1 MKNELLLKQA
11 IELLQEVNPDE
22 LETVRV
28 DHTKYDDGSV
38 DFTVEL
44 TYPSNDKPFES
55 ITTTMDGRAIGELAE
70 TYITEIQNRKQ
81 RTQENFKAE

>member
-44 TYPSNDKPFES
+44 TYPVEKEMVVTNSPKLELDGEVIGRLIEFNVTEAQDK
-55 ITTTMDGRAIGELAE
+55 
-70 TYITEIQNRKQ
+70 K
-81 RTQENFKAE
+81 EN